1 MGKLDKTNLFFRVR
15 ELRTVNK
22 KVNTLGKKG
31 YFGELALLNNAPRIA
46 TVRCIETCYF
56 GVLSRQSFKEIIGS
70 KKIYL
75 LLFSA

>member
-1 MGKLDKTNLFFRVR
+1 MGIMNNTYLFFSVR

-22 KVNTLGKKG
+22 KVNTLSKKG

-56 GVLSRQSFKEIIGS
+56 GVLSRESFKGIIGS
-70 KKIYL
+70 KNIYL
-75 LLFSA
+75 LLFPA